1 MTLAKRGSHGLTRT
15 RSLLNR
21 VIELPELATTI
32 QALPSQTFAAL
43 IRKVG
48 VEDAGELIALATREQ
63 LVQAFDEDLFVS
75 ERAGERESLDFAR
88 FIVWL
93 EVLLEAGDEVAARR
107 IAQLD
112 EDFVAHA
119 LSGALLVLD
128 QDALRDRLDEGDE
141 EEARRVDKS
150 LESALSEDID
160 GYILVAKQ
168 QDGWDAVLT
177 LVLALDRDHR
187 ALLVRLL
194 ERLAQLGSTY
204 LDDLE
209 ELSTVLSEGES
220 LAEDAEA
227 AREDR
232 RSKQGYVDARSA
244 RAFLALARKPAVEE
258 RPADRDPLTRAY
270 FREVERGR
278 PSAAGHPADT
288 AAPGLPLAVLRELDE
303 AGVRGSRL
311 ALNGSSTQTPTLDA
325 FTEALRDLSRNEP
338 GRFGERME
346 ELAYLANVLI
356 AGDDRDG
363 ARLLPQEAAD
373 AAIATVCYGAT
384 LEVRALRSKTKRKM
398 PPTSAEFS
406 ALLRERGADIL
417 FRVASSALAAGAAPG
432 LKTAKKAGMLYSSE
446 ELEAAVR

>member
-21 VIELPELATTI
+21 VIELPDLATTI

-93 EVLLEAGDEVAARR
+93 EVLLEAGNEVAAQR

-187 ALLVRLL
+187 
-194 ERLAQLGSTY
+194 
-204 LDDLE
+204 
-209 ELSTVLSEGES
+209 
-220 LAEDAEA
+220 
-227 AREDR
+227 
-232 RSKQGYVDARSA
+232 
-244 RAFLALARKPAVEE
+244 
-258 RPADRDPLTRAY
+258 
-270 FREVERGR
+270 
-278 PSAAGHPADT
+278 
-288 AAPGLPLAVLRELDE
+288 
-303 AGVRGSRL
+303 
-311 ALNGSSTQTPTLDA
+311 
-325 FTEALRDLSRNEP
+325 
-338 GRFGERME
+338 
-346 ELAYLANVLI
+346 
-356 AGDDRDG
+356 
-363 ARLLPQEAAD
+363 
-373 AAIATVCYGAT
+373 
-384 LEVRALRSKTKRKM
+384 
-398 PPTSAEFS
+398 
-406 ALLRERGADIL
+406 
-417 FRVASSALAAGAAPG
+417 
-432 LKTAKKAGMLYSSE
+432 
-446 ELEAAVR
+446 